1 MGIVPSSRS
10 GVGRGGSARLRWWL
24 VLWVLLDPRPQR
36 RRSRQPQ
43 PKPQPPP
50 PPGRDKQQCP
60 LLLLGIEHREE
71 LG

>member
-36 RRSRQPQ
+36 RRRRQPQ
-43 PKPQPPP
+43 PNHSHP
-50 PPGRDKQQCP
+50 
-60 LLLLGIEHREE
+60 HRQAVTNNNAPCCFSESSTE
-71 LG
+71 KN